1 MDDYQTIINFLF
13 GIVCAGGGWFLR
25 MLWVEVR
32 GLQAADANLV
42 DKVNKIEVLVAGKY
56 VTRDE
61 LTAYM
66 NRIFDK
72 LEVMDKKLGSK
83 ADK

>member
-32 GLQAADANLV
+32 GLQKADADLV
-42 DKVNKIEVLVAGKY
+42 DKVNKIEVLVAGNY
-56 VTRDE
+56 ITRDE
-61 LTAYM
+61 HMKSMSRL
-66 NRIFDK
+66 FDK
-72 LEVMDKKLGSK
+72 LESIDQKLDGK